1 MKIHELFTRMPRE
14 DRALLRDLAVESAEL
29 ETKIGIML
37 PGPDRTMAIRRR
49 RQILREINDIINRAN
64 KAVEVKSAY

>member
-1 MKIHELFTRMPRE
+1 MKIHELFTRIPRA
-14 DRALLRDLAVESAEL
+14 DRILLRDLAVESAEL
-29 ETKIGIML
+29 EAKICVML
-37 PGPDRTMAIRRR
+37 PGPDRTMAIRRK